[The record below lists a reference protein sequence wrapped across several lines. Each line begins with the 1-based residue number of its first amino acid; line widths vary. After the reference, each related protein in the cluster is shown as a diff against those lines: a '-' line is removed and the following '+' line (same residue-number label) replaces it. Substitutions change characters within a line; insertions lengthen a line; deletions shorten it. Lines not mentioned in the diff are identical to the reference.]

1 MKHIKLFR
9 LFENESSDNDVNIHG
24 LFTSSKWVAVFEA
37 VGIQR
42 IDKINQEIPAEKKNH
57 IEKIVNMVLPSDL
70 TLNTVQLL
78 QTAISGRNDKIVA
91 FEGNADFEYLKKFLV
106 KPLYRYSNDC
116 PAEFYLDQAEVL
128 VEGINKETISLRF
141 LSRDDRRDKTKD
153 LEGFRT
159 GVRFVKKVTPNDID
173 KIESII
179 AEELINIS
187 IENNKD
193 IFRNKYQKNN
203 PETVDQFN
211 VFCDIVAGMIASAG
225 GHPEFGPSDER
236 RKELHDIILNTG
248 DHRIMNFSKKY
259 YPDLWEE
266 IQAATGGGAEA
277 LADLTEL
284 GF

>member
-9 LFENESSDNDVNIHG
+9 LFENELSDNDVNIHG
-24 LFTSSKWVAVFEA
+24 LFTSPKWVSIFEA

-42 IDKINQEIPAEKKNH
+42 IDKINQEIPAEKRDH
-57 IEKIVNMVLPSDL
+57 IEKIINTVLPSDL

-78 QTAISGRNDKIVA
+78 QTAISGRGDKTVV

-106 KPLYRYSNDC
+106 KPISRYNNDC

-128 VEGINKETISLRF
+128 VEGMNKETLSLRL
-141 LSRDDRRDKTKD
+141 LSRDYRRDRTKD

-159 GVRFVKKVTPNDID
+159 GVRFVKKVSPNDTD
-173 KIESII
+173 KIEPII
-179 AEELINIS
+179 AEALINVS
-187 IENNKD
+187 IQDNKD

-211 VFCDIVAGMIASAG
+211 VFCDVVAGMIASAS
-225 GHPEFGPSDER
+225 GHPEFGPSKER
-236 RKELHDIILNTG
+236 KKEIHDIVLNSK
-248 DHRIMNFSKKY
+248 DHRVMNFSKKY

-266 IQAATGGGAEA
+266 IQTSTGGGADV

>member
-9 LFENESSDNDVNIHG
+9 LFENELSDNDVNIHG
-24 LFTSSKWVAVFEA
+24 LFTSPKWVSIFEA

-42 IDKINQEIPAEKKNH
+42 IDKINQEIPAEKRDH
-57 IEKIVNMVLPSDL
+57 IEKIINTVLPSDL

-78 QTAISGRNDKIVA
+78 QTAISGRGDKTVV

-106 KPLYRYSNDC
+106 KPISRYNNDC

-128 VEGINKETISLRF
+128 VEGMNKEIISLRL

-179 AEELINIS
+179 AEELINTS
-187 IENNKD
+187 IESNKD
-193 IFRNKYQKNN
+193 IFQKKYSKNN
-203 PETVDQFN
+203 PETVNQFN
-211 VFCDIVAGMIASAG
+211 VFCDIVAGMIASAS
-225 GHPEFGPSDER
+225 GHPEFGPSEER
-236 RKELHDIILNTG
+236 KKEIHDIVLNSK
-248 DHRIMNFSKKY
+248 DHRVMNFSKKY

-266 IQAATGGGAEA
+266 IQTSTGGGAEA

>member
-9 LFENESSDNDVNIHG
+9 LFENELSDNDVNIHG
-24 LFTSSKWVAVFEA
+24 LFTSPKWVSVFEA

-42 IDKINQEIPAEKKNH
+42 IDKINQEIPAEKRDH
-57 IEKIVNMVLPSDL
+57 IEKIINTVLPSDL

-78 QTAISGRNDKIVA
+78 QTAISGKGDKRIT

-106 KPLYRYSNDC
+106 KPISRYNNDC

-128 VEGINKETISLRF
+128 VEGMNKEIISLRL

-179 AEELINIS
+179 AEELINTS
-187 IENNKD
+187 IESNKD
-193 IFRNKYQKNN
+193 IFQKKYSKNN
-203 PETVDQFN
+203 PETVNQFN
-211 VFCDIVAGMIASAG
+211 VFCDMVAGMIASAS
-225 GHPEFGPSDER
+225 GHPEFGPSEER
-236 RKELHDIILNTG
+236 KKEIHDIVLNSK
-248 DHRIMNFSKKY
+248 DHRVMNFSKKY

-266 IQAATGGGAEA
+266 IQTSTGGGAEA

>member
-9 LFENESSDNDVNIHG
+9 LFENELSDNDVNIHG
-24 LFTSSKWVAVFEA
+24 LFTSPKWVSVFEA

-42 IDKINQEIPAEKKNH
+42 IDKINQEIPAEKKDH

-78 QTAISGRNDKIVA
+78 QTAISGKGDKQIT
-91 FEGNADFEYLKKFLV
+91 FEGNADFEYLKKSLV
-106 KPLYRYSNDC
+106 KSLSRYTTDS

-128 VEGINKETISLRF
+128 VEGMNKEIISLRL

-159 GVRFVKKVTPNDID
+159 GVRFVKKISPKDID
-173 KIESII
+173 TIEPTI
-179 AEELINIS
+179 AEALINIS
-187 IENNKD
+187 IENNRELFQK
-193 IFRNKYQKNN
+193 KYLRSN
-203 PETVDQFN
+203 PQTVEQFN
-211 VFCDIVAGMIASAG
+211 VFCDIVAGMIASAS

-266 IQAATGGGAEA
+266 IQTVTGGGADA

>member
-24 LFTSSKWVAVFEA
+24 LFTSPKWVSVFEA

-42 IDKINQEIPAEKKNH
+42 IDKINQEIPAEKKDH

-70 TLNTVQLL
+70 TINSINLS
-78 QTAISGRNDKIVA
+78 QTGISGRNDKTVV

-106 KPLYRYSNDC
+106 KPVSRYNNDC

-128 VEGINKETISLRF
+128 VEGMNKETLSLRL
-141 LSRDDRRDKTKD
+141 LSRDYRRDRTKD

-159 GVRFVKKVTPNDID
+159 GVRFVKKVSPNDTD
-173 KIESII
+173 KIEPII
-179 AEELINIS
+179 AEALINVS
-187 IENNKD
+187 IQDNKD

-211 VFCDIVAGMIASAG
+211 VFCDVVAGMIASAS
-225 GHPEFGPSDER
+225 GHPEFGPSKER
-236 RKELHDIILNTG
+236 KKEIHDIVLNSK
-248 DHRIMNFSKKY
+248 DHRVMNFSKKY

-266 IQAATGGGAEA
+266 IQTSTGGGADV